1 MLDGMMLG
9 DGTLKQECR
18 YPSFLIEQR
27 DEEFVKHL
35 WDWFKEFNLVNN
47 LYTKRLKVDK
57 RLNKD
62 GIPYKDSVTYR
73 FSTCSFPY
81 F

>member
-1 MLDGMMLG
+1 LEEKLKIKLSTKFKQMLDGMMLG

-35 WDWFKEFNLVNN
+35 WD
-47 LYTKRLKVDK
+47 
-57 RLNKD
+57 
-62 GIPYKDSVTYR
+62 
-73 FSTCSFPY
+73 
-81 F
+81 